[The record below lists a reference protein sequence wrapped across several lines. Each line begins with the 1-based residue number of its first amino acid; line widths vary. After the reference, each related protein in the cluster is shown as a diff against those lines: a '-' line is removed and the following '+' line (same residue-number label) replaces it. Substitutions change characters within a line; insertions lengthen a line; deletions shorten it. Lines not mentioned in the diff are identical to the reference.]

1 MSRAALLKQI
11 KLRVKNAHSGE
22 WSASANIPFSGTP
35 IRPRPSLSIDD
46 PRGTQWHLD
55 DVLLVIGARANL
67 EALTVTIDEV
77 LKYCEPH
84 TDQMWSASIV
94 SILLGCDFRDSKAT
108 LEKYFKPDQ
117 DSPDL

>member
-1 MSRAALLKQI
+1 MSAELLKGI
-11 KLRVKNAHSGE
+11 KFRVERSHPGE

-55 DVLLVIGARANL
+55 DVLLIIGARANL
-67 EALTVTIDEV
+67 EVLTMAIDEV

-84 TDQMWSASIV
+84 TDKMWAASII
-94 SILLGCDFRDSKAT
+94 SKLLGCDFRDAEET
-108 LEKYFKPDQ
+108 LDNYLNPKT
-117 DSPDL
+117 